1 MKYYVYLLKD
11 QGIPFYVGK
20 GTKGRMYEHAYFA
33 RITEKN
39 SAVLNKIR
47 KIWREGRRIE
57 YELVFQTD
65 DANAAYSKEMEQIAS
80 IGRRDQGKGTLMNLT
95 DGGEGVRGYV
105 MTETHRN
112 NLSVAIKKAILE
124 GRWLKHASFDRD
136 EDYRNKISSSH
147 KTRWTPEER
156 LRFGEK
162 MSERLKNG
170 KRVLSEE
177 ARKRMS
183 DAAKRGNAERMSNP
197 EVAARI
203 SQSVKLSWANRR
215 SVS

>member
-80 IGRRDQGKGTLMNLT
+80 IGRRDQGERNL
-95 DGGEGVRGYV
+95 
-105 MTETHRN
+105 
-112 NLSVAIKKAILE
+112 
-124 GRWLKHASFDRD
+124 D
-136 EDYRNKISSSH
+136 E
-147 KTRWTPEER
+147 
-156 LRFGEK
+156 
-162 MSERLKNG
+162 
-170 KRVLSEE
+170 
-177 ARKRMS
+177 S
-183 DAAKRGNAERMSNP
+183 D
-197 EVAARI
+197 
-203 SQSVKLSWANRR
+203 
-215 SVS
+215 